1 MKKDKFI
8 TDFEDI
14 PTSRQK
20 MPHLSLEERQLN
32 FSEVELGFTEEI
44 ALRETSR
51 CLSCRRCI
59 GCGLC
64 LAECDQQA
72 IVYDQ
77 KEEYTT
83 VAVDSIVVA
92 TGVESFDARRKP
104 EFGYS
109 YYANVITN
117 IELERILNAS
127 GPYGGILMRPS
138 DGEIPKRIAFIQ
150 CVGSRDE
157 DLGANYCSNICCTI
171 MLKQAIAMVDTIDG
185 ITISVFYSDIRP
197 YVKDSETQ
205 YLQARD
211 EHGIQFI
218 AAKVIQVQENSEN
231 DSLVLKFSQN
241 GKEEIAEF
249 DLVVLST
256 GINPSAG
263 IKRLS
268 RQVGAR
274 LNKYGFFPGSE
285 QMPVAS
291 PGEDVWFAG
300 SVTHPTDV
308 TNSLIQA
315 SAVAARVLQSFNKKQ
330 LPFVTASGPTI
341 KIKEKKAGNRI
352 GVFFCRYGL
361 SSQFNIDQDDIV
373 RYISNL
379 EKDIYVAELEFG
391 CNTTGKHK
399 ILDAIDHEN
408 LGKVIVAPCHQ
419 QQKHITMFQKL
430 VQAGGLPGDSL
441 SMLSI
446 EQGNGRENTEDV
458 KGQLVKLIESD
469 QQSESFT
476 ENLQG
481 LNPEC
486 AVIGNSISAWQAAQD
501 IAEQGFKAHLFLP
514 NSEQE
519 NIERKIF
526 WHIDSLEDILK
537 KLNENVASNSN
548 IIIHKESAVTGLNS
562 NPGNYELIFSEN
574 GVEKSISVGGIV
586 VAPGGEPYQPTEFFY
601 GKNQNVL
608 TQKELHDVIAAG
620 NFNFEKIVMIQCVGS
635 RQPDRQYCSQ
645 ICCEQAIK
653 NSLKIKAIK
662 EDASITILH
671 RDIRVYDFEEDNYS
685 EALEKGINFIRMDQP
700 PEIQLKSGK
709 YTLHVSDR
717 HSGKPVELESDL
729 LVLSNGIMRHS
740 HNKNIADALKLSIDQ
755 HGFFSEDDNL
765 LNPLQTNQ
773 TGIFIAGLAHSPQRL
788 SDALVQASAAA
799 GKIGLMFR
807 MKNHSA
813 AKQQKKILNTKP

>member
-14 PTSRQK
+14 PKPRQK
-20 MPHLSLEERQLN
+20 MPHLSLEERKLN
-32 FSEVELGFTEEI
+32 FNEVELGFTEEI

-83 VAVDSIVVA
+83 VAVDSVVVA

-109 YYANVITN
+109 YYPNVITN

-157 DLGANYCSNICCTI
+157 DLGVNYCSNICCSV
-171 MLKQAIAMVDTIDG
+171 MLKQAIAMADTIDG

-205 YLQARD
+205 YLNARD
-211 EHGIQFI
+211 KYGIQFI
-218 AAKVIQVQENSEN
+218 AAKVTQVQENSES
-231 DSLVLKFSQN
+231 DSLVLKYSQN

-256 GINPSAG
+256 GINPSVG
-263 IKRLS
+263 LKRLS
-268 RQVGAR
+268 RQVGSR

-285 QMPVAS
+285 QMPIAS
-291 PGEDVWFAG
+291 PGDDVWFAG

-330 LPFVTASGPTI
+330 LLFETDSEPKI
-341 KIKEKKAGNRI
+341 KIKEKKVGNRI
-352 GVFFCRYGL
+352 GVFFCRYGMN
-361 SSQFNIDQDDIV
+361 SQFNIDPDDVV
-373 RYISNL
+373 RFISNL

-391 CNTTGKHK
+391 CNTTGKQK

-408 LGKVIVAPCHQ
+408 LGKVIIAPCYQ
-419 QQKHITMFQKL
+419 QQKHIAMFQQL

-446 EQGNGRENTEDV
+446 EQGNGRANTEDI
-458 KGQLVKLIESD
+458 KGQLVKLIESG
-469 QQSESFT
+469 QQLESFT
-476 ENLQG
+476 KNVQG
-481 LNPEC
+481 LIPEC
-486 AVIGNSISAWQAAQD
+486 AIIGNSISAWQAAQD
-501 IAEQGFKAHLFLP
+501 IAELGFKTHLILP
-514 NSEQE
+514 SSEHE
-519 NIERKIF
+519 TNEREIF
-526 WHIDSLEDILK
+526 WHNDSLEDIVK

-548 IIIHKESAVTGLNS
+548 IIIHKESAVTGLSS
-562 NPGNYELIFSEN
+562 NPGNYELIFNEN
-574 GVEKSISVGGIV
+574 GVEKSISVSGIV

-601 GKNQNVL
+601 GNNQNVL
-608 TQKELHDVIAAG
+608 TQKELHDIIAAG
-620 NFNFEKIVMIQCVGS
+620 NFNFEKVVMIQCVGS

-653 NSLKIKAIK
+653 NALKIKAIK
-662 EDASITILH
+662 ADASITILH

-700 PEIQLKSGK
+700 PEIKMKDQKFDI
-709 YTLHVSDR
+709 HVIDR
-717 HSGKPVELESDL
+717 HTGKPVQLESDL
-729 LVLSNGIMRHS
+729 LVLSNGIVQHRHS
-740 HNKNIADALKLSIDQ
+740 KNIADVLKLSIDQ
-755 HGFFSEDDNL
+755 NGFFSEDDNL

-799 GKIGLMFR
+799 GKIGLMFS
-807 MKNHSA
+807 MKNH
-813 AKQQKKILNTKP
+813 IE